1 LIAIAVAR
9 KGILRAIE
17 FMCVLL
23 DENQRPLTEKLSA
36 IVREACEKWAGGV
49 SETATSDVAAAIRTA
64 RELAYL

>member
-9 KGILRAIE
+9 KGGILRAIE

-36 IVREACEKWAGGV
+36 IVREACEKWAGVV
-49 SETATSDVAAAIRTA
+49 SETATSDVAAAIRML
-64 RELAYL
+64 ES

>member
-1 LIAIAVAR
+1 M
-9 KGILRAIE
+9 IE

-23 DENQRPLTEKLSA
+23 DENQRSLMEKLSA